1 MGCVFMSVFSREPLF
16 LVNDSLDVG
25 EGLIPQ
31 FHGQR
36 GCLRYLLNQGLE
48 PRS

>member
-16 LVNDSLDVG
+16 LVNDSLDTG
-25 EGLIPQ
+25 EGFVPQ

-36 GCLRYLLNQGLE
+36 GCLRYFLNQGLE
-48 PRS
+48 PWS